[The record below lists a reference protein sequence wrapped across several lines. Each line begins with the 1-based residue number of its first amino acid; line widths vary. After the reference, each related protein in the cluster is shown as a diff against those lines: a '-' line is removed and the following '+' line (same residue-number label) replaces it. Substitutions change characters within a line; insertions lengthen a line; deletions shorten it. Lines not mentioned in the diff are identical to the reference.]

1 MTDNSRNHIAN
12 LKKRLE
18 VLEKTLYLNRASLV
32 EYYNDMT
39 EDQVGIIKAQNALIA
54 LEIDEIEKEL
64 QSTKTLEG

>member
-32 EYYNDMT
+32 EYNDMT
-39 EDQVGIIKAQNALIA
+39 EEQVGIIKAQNALIV
-54 LEIDEIEKEL
+54 LEIDEINKEL

>member
-39 EDQVGIIKAQNALIA
+39 EEQVGIIKAQNALIA

-64 QSTKTLEG
+64 QSIKTLEG